1 MRTLNEHAILLSPQ
15 ARANAI
21 PRLEV
26 LENEVKAGHGATVGK
41 IGEEEL
47 FYLATRGLPKD
58 EAKALIVRGF
68 LEAFV
73 DEFPPNKQWISAHDW
88 QEYEEPSNDQ
98 KTISFAAKAL
108 APPTAGQARLFRQR
122 RDHAEARVRPLRDG
136 HVLPF
141 TQRAR
146 TPRRL
151 RARRKRDRRV
161 RERARRRARVSEC
174 RAPRRN
180 YFHGRDDGRDK
191 YDSARLCGVAEARGH
206 HPALRHGTPRDD
218 SPVASRRAPLGGL
231 KVHFVPLT
239 TDGRIDMGVFK
250 KALTKYRP
258 KFVGVTHIS
267 NVLGTINP
275 VAEMIAA
282 AHKAGAVVLVDAAQS
297 VAHIPVDVQKLD
309 CDFLVFSGHK
319 MYGPTGV
326 GILYGKKSL
335 LEALPPFI
343 YGGHMI
349 EQVTREK
356 TTYAPLP
363 EKFEG
368 GTQPV
373 AEVIGLGAALAF
385 VQRIGFAAIQK
396 HERALVA
403 AMLKGLKSIS
413 GLTLLGS
420 TKSAG
425 RIPVFS
431 FTLKGLHPHD
441 LATLLDRH
449 GVAVRAGHHCAEI
462 LHSTLTPDASLRM
475 SLGVYNTVA
484 EIGRA
489 IAALR
494 AIQKKWRI

>member
-1 MRTLNEHAILLSPQ
+1 MKNLRTIRKQFPLLQKRSPRQRRGRLVYFDNAATTQKPESVLSAMDTFYRSHNAPVHRGVYALAESATAEYESVRDDVRAFLNAAHREEIIFTGGTTAGINTIVHGFAESLKQGDTILLSDMEHHAMIVPWQ
-15 ARANAI
+15 AA
-21 PRLEV
+21 
-26 LENEVKAGHGATVGK
+26 
-41 IGEEEL
+41 
-47 FYLATRGLPKD
+47 
-58 EAKALIVRGF
+58 
-68 LEAFV
+68 
-73 DEFPPNKQWISAHDW
+73 
-88 QEYEEPSNDQ
+88 
-98 KTISFAAKAL
+98 
-108 APPTAGQARLFRQR
+108 
-122 RDHAEARVRPLRDG
+122 
-136 HVLPF
+136 
-141 TQRAR
+141 
-146 TPRRL
+146 
-151 RARRKRDRRV
+151 
-161 RERARRRARVSEC
+161 
-174 RAPRRN
+174 
-180 YFHGRDDGRDK
+180 
-191 YDSARLCGVAEARGH
+191 
-206 HPALRHGTPRDD
+206 ALRW
-218 SPVASRRAPLGGL
+218 GL